1 MKKTIPLFAFIA
13 FFCVSFTAFSN
24 NKNSG
29 NISFKPDISFQSQE
43 EPELKVEIYPNPLTE
58 GRLTVKANEQILSIQ
73 VLNITGEIVLNTEY
87 QPGTYDVVLEL
98 NQAEKGLYLVRVNF
112 DNKVIHTE
120 KIMVK

>member
-1 MKKTIPLFAFIA
+1 MKKTILLSVFITCL
-13 FFCVSFTAFSN
+13 CVSFPAFSN
-24 NKNSG
+24 NEDSSNIPFDTE
-29 NISFKPDISFQSQE
+29 ISFLLQE
-43 EPELKVEIYPNPLTE
+43 DPELKVEIYPNPLTE

-87 QPGTYDVVLEL
+87 QPETYSVVLEL
-98 NQAEKGLYLVRVNF
+98 NQAEKGLYLVRVSF